1 MNTLRFAALFAAWSP
16 VFGGGGPCLPGNR
29 AAMPFFS
36 RPKSAPGGPATP
48 RGRGGS
54 QAEAQQSVRQE
65 ADMPGQPQ
73 LDKLLTEMLDA
84 QGDPPAVRRRRAA

>member
-1 MNTLRFAALFAAWSP
+1 
-16 VFGGGGPCLPGNR
+16 
-29 AAMPFFS
+29 MPFGFGS

-54 QAEAQQSVRQE
+54 QTEAQQSVRQE

-84 QGDPPAVRRRRAA
+84 QGDPPQVRRRRAV